1 MKIKEGRPKLIIVAS
16 VSVLQFFLSLI
27 NLLLQGHHA
36 IDDTDELG
44 LLRNLSAA
52 DEIIL
57 YQVLDERI
65 DVYLVANVANQH
77 FSRPIV
83 VFY

>member
-16 VSVLQFFLSLI
+16 VSVPQFLLRPFNFLI
-27 NLLLQGHHA
+27 QGHHA

-57 YQVLDERI
+57 HQVLDERI
-65 DVYLVANVANQH
+65 DFYLVANVANQH